1 MGAPRGLISDAI
13 AFSVRDPDTTEA
25 EVRVNFGVFAG
36 RNATQAEI
44 DDLARA
50 LQDER
55 ETFAIVAEER
65 HEFGDASEASV
76 RQVVIELGNADE
88 AVCNRVVRL
97 AEAWA
102 ADCIQSRSNLGE
114 LGSEL

>member
-1 MGAPRGLISDAI
+1 LISDAI
-13 AFSVRDPDTTEA
+13 AFCVRDPDTTEA
-25 EVRVNFGVFAG
+25 AVRVNFGVFAG

-50 LQDER
+50 LQDR
-55 ETFAIVAEER
+55 METFAIVAEER

-76 RQVVIELGNADE
+76 RQVVIEIGNADE
-88 AVCNRVVRL
+88 AVCDRVVRL

-102 ADCIQSRSNLGE
+102 AHCIHARSELGE
-114 LGSEL
+114 LGSEI